1 MLIWDLH
8 YFIFMIYFIG
18 YMGAGKTTITKLLA
32 NELHLPF
39 YDTDQEIEK
48 KEKKSVS
55 EIFKKNGELYFR
67 ILETELLKNIS
78 QNSIISCGGGLPIH
92 NNNMGLINSKGIS
105 IYLKA
110 SNNCLFNRLKKEKG
124 NRPLIDNKTNE
135 ELEVYIKNELQN
147 RSPFYNL
154 ANHTI
159 LVDDKSVNEVLREV
173 NSLINTL

>member
-1 MLIWDLH
+1 MVYL
-8 YFIFMIYFIG
+8 IG

-32 NELHLPF
+32 DELHVPF

-48 KEKKSVS
+48 NQKRSVS
-55 EIFKKNGELYFR
+55 EIFKKDGELYFR
-67 ILETELLKNIS
+67 MLETELLNNIN
-78 QNSIISCGGGLPIH
+78 QNSIIACGGGLQIH

-110 SNNCLFNRLKKEKG
+110 SNNCLFNRLKNEKQS
-124 NRPLIDNKTNE
+124 RPLIENKTDE
-135 ELEVYIKNELQN
+135 KLDIYIKNELQS

-159 LVDDKSVNEVLREV
+159 LVDNKSTNEVLREI
-173 NSLINTL
+173 NSLISTL

>member
-1 MLIWDLH
+1 
-8 YFIFMIYFIG
+8 MIYLIG

-39 YDTDQEIEK
+39 YDTDQEIEE
-48 KEKKSVS
+48 KEKKSVTD
-55 EIFKKNGELYFR
+55 IFKKDGELHFR
-67 ILETELLKNIS
+67 MLETELLKNIT

-110 SNNCLFNRLKKEKG
+110 SNNYLFNRLKKEKR
-124 NRPLIDNKTNE
+124 NRPLIANKTDK
-135 ELEVYIKNELQN
+135 ELEVYIKHELQN

-159 LVDDKSVNEVLREV
+159 LVDNKSIDEILREV
-173 NSLINTL
+173 NSLISTL

>member
-1 MLIWDLH
+1 MVYL
-8 YFIFMIYFIG
+8 FG

-32 NELHLPF
+32 TELCLPF

-48 KEKKSVS
+48 KENRSVS
-55 EIFKKNGELYFR
+55 EIFKIDGELHFR
-67 ILETELLKNIS
+67 ILETELLKTIN
-78 QNSIISCGGGLPIH
+78 QNSIIACGGGLPIH

-110 SNNCLFNRLKKEKG
+110 SNNCLFNRLKNEKQS
-124 NRPLIDNKTNE
+124 RPLIENKTDE
-135 ELEVYIKNELQN
+135 KLKIYIKNELQS

-159 LVDDKSVNEVLREV
+159 LVDNKSTNEVLREV
-173 NSLINTL
+173 NSLISTL

>member
-1 MLIWDLH
+1 
-8 YFIFMIYFIG
+8 MIYLIG

-39 YDTDQEIEK
+39 YDTDQEIEE
-48 KEKKSVS
+48 KEKKSVTD
-55 EIFKKNGELYFR
+55 IFKKDGELHFR
-67 ILETELLKNIS
+67 MLETELLKNIT

-110 SNNCLFNRLKKEKG
+110 SDNCLFNRLKNEKQ
-124 NRPLIDNKTNE
+124 NRPLIGNKTDE
-135 ELEVYIKNELQN
+135 KLKVYIIHELQN

-159 LVDDKSVNEVLREV
+159 LVDNKSIDEILREV